1 MKRRALLAGTAALA
15 ATGLLSACSRLIGGD
30 SGSDNSIIDIART
43 IPDLST
49 FVQAVDAAGLAA
61 TLDSP
66 GPFTVFAP
74 TNAAFNALPEGEL
87 AALLQPGNRT
97 RLRNAL
103 AVHAIPGA
111 GTSDRI
117 RGQRRNVPTAQ
128 GQTVVVDGTGGG
140 IRINGANVIRADIPA
155 SNGYLNIVDRV
166 ILPR

>member
-1 MKRRALLAGTAALA
+1 MRRRALLAGTAVLG
-15 ATGLLSACSRLIGGD
+15 ATGLLSACARLIGGD
-30 SGSDNSIIDIART
+30 EGSENTIIDIART

-61 TLDSP
+61 TLDGP

-74 TNAAFNALPEGEL
+74 SNAAFNALPEGEL

-103 AVHAIPGA
+103 AVHAIPGS
-111 GTSDRI
+111 GTTDRI

-128 GQTVVVDGTGGG
+128 GQTVLVDGTGGG
-140 IRINGANVIRADIPA
+140 VRINGANVIRADIAA

>member
-30 SGSDNSIIDIART
+30 GGNDNTIIDIART

-61 TLDSP
+61 TLDGP

-87 AALLQPGNRT
+87 ASLLQPGNRT

-103 AVHAIPGA
+103 AVHAIFGA

-128 GQTVVVDGTGGG
+128 GQTVLVDGTGGG
-140 IRINGANVIRADIPA
+140 IRINGANVIRADIAA